1 MMPAPMSTQLNQ
13 ATVRIR
19 EMILRGDLVP
29 GSRLAEAPLADL
41 LGMSRTPV
49 RQALPLLAQEG
60 LLTEH
65 GARGYAVRAFTSADI
80 NDAIDVRSV
89 LEGLAARRVAE
100 AGAPKSL
107 LRALRACL
115 DDGDAI
121 LAKRH
126 IAESDEA
133 AYVEMNTRFHGAIV
147 READSALLLDALE
160 RNSRVP
166 FGGPQALAFN
176 KDNLEQMYD
185 LLHYAHRQH
194 HAVVEAIERGQS
206 GRAESLMREHANAV
220 KESVDLAGVPVV
232 TGETAGRFAL
242 GALTANPMER

>member
-1 MMPAPMSTQLNQ
+1 MPAPMSTQLNQ
-13 ATVRIR
+13 AIVRIR
-19 EMILRGDLVP
+19 EMILRSELTP
-29 GSRLAEAPLADL
+29 GSRVAEAPLADL

-60 LLTEH
+60 LLAEH
-65 GARGYAVRAFTSADI
+65 ETRGYVVRAFTANDI
-80 NDAIDVRSV
+80 SDAIDLRSV

-100 AGAPKSL
+100 LGAPKAL
-107 LRALRACL
+107 LRELRACL

-121 LAKRH
+121 LDKRH
-126 IAESDEA
+126 ITESDEA
-133 AYVEMNTRFHGAIV
+133 AYVEMNMRFHNAIIQQAGSV
-147 READSALLLDALE
+147 LLTDTLE

-206 GRAESLMREHANAV
+206 ARAEALMREHANAV
-220 KESVDLAGVPVV
+220 KESIDLAGVPVA
-232 TGETAGRFAL
+232 TGDSTGRFAQS
-242 GALTANPMER
+242 R

>member
-1 MMPAPMSTQLNQ
+1 MPAPMSTQLNQ
-13 ATVRIR
+13 AVLRLR
-19 EMILRGDLVP
+19 EMILRGDLSP
-29 GSRLAEAPLADL
+29 GSRVAEAPLADL

-65 GARGYAVRAFTSADI
+65 ETRGYAVRAFTSNDI
-80 NDAIDVRSV
+80 SDAIDLRSV

-100 AGAPKSL
+100 VGAPKSM
-107 LRALRACL
+107 LRELRACL

-126 IAESDEA
+126 ITEDDEA
-133 AYVEMNTRFHGAIV
+133 AYVEMNTRFHGAIIQQAGSSLL
-147 READSALLLDALE
+147 ADTLE

-166 FGGPQALAFN
+166 FGGAQALAFN

-206 GRAESLMREHANAV
+206 ARAEALMREHANAV
-220 KESVDLAGVPVV
+220 KESVDLAGVPVA
-232 TGETAGRFAL
+232 TGETTGRFAL
-242 GALTANPMER
+242 AR